1 MDFNE
6 FVWKSAL
13 PLFTAGMYRAGPGRV
28 TNQTGPGNWKPP
40 RKSEVSVS
48 GSAAY
53 AHMMIP
59 LQRGFKKRKKI
70 EVSVSG
76 AVYSNNRLSVSG
88 GK

>member
-1 MDFNE
+1 M
-6 FVWKSAL
+6 
-13 PLFTAGMYRAGPGRV
+13 
-28 TNQTGPGNWKPP
+28 
-40 RKSEVSVS
+40 SVS
-48 GSAAY
+48 GGAAY

-59 LQRGFKKRKKI
+59 LQRGFKKKEKT

>member
-1 MDFNE
+1 MTFGP
-6 FVWKSAL
+6 V
-13 PLFTAGMYRAGPGRV
+13 PVYIRAGPGRFLFV
-28 TNQTGPGNWKPP
+28 P

-59 LQRGFKKRKKI
+59 LQRGFKKIKKI

-76 AVYSNNRLSVSG
+76 AVYSNNRLSVSS